1 MTDLNLKF
9 ACNLSNLEEFSL
21 DSIGEEDTPNQ
32 EYSMISNFLQMQI
45 FNKGQNIPIGLRKM
59 VVIAKAIL
67 RNPKYVFIDENALD
81 LEFPNAW

>member
-1 MTDLNLKF
+1 
-9 ACNLSNLEEFSL
+9 
-21 DSIGEEDTPNQ
+21 
-32 EYSMISNFLQMQI
+32 MQI